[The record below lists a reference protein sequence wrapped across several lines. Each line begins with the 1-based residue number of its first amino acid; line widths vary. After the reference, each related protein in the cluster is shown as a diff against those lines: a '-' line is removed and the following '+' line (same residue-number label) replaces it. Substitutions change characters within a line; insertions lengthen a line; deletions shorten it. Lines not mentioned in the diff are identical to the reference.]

1 MEALRSLQHDV
12 ALCRSAHVRC
22 MHVFRTSTE
31 KKKESYTWRKTY
43 PHIRISS
50 KEVTWE
56 AATIPRGILMM
67 QDKTCLGRY
76 GNCTPPGEVLSS
88 PPSYR
93 IQGPLT
99 FDTRQHLN
107 REREQDGSRWSFG
120 RQGVCHDDFK
130 GREIVEWSANHTWLS
145 GVKVRSTNGR
155 IIQIWVGG
163 WLKASDIT

>member
-1 MEALRSLQHDV
+1 
-12 ALCRSAHVRC
+12 
-22 MHVFRTSTE
+22 MHACVPYLDRE
-31 KKKESYTWRKTY
+31 KKESYTWRKTY

-67 QDKTCLGRY
+67 QDKTCLG
-76 GNCTPPGEVLSS
+76 
-88 PPSYR
+88 R

-130 GREIVEWSANHTWLS
+130 GREIVE
-145 GVKVRSTNGR
+145 
-155 IIQIWVGG
+155 
-163 WLKASDIT
+163 